1 MDTQLEDKRMNKA
14 AFWPAIIILAL
25 FITSGVIWREP
36 VGNFMTTLLYGM
48 ADYLG
53 WYINLLSLAF
63 IILGV
68 VFVAV
73 RYGDVL

>member
-1 MDTQLEDKRMNKA
+1 MGTQLEDKRMNKA

-53 WYINLLSLAF
+53 WYINRSRSEERRV
-63 IILGV
+63 GKEC
-68 VFVAV
+68 
-73 RYGDVL
+73 RSRWSPYH